1 MSAEEPRTPAEAADS
16 MSEVIARY
24 RRDVDV
30 SLLRSRL
37 AMTVDERFR
46 DVMRMQVAVEEL
58 RRAGR
63 AHREGTQ

>member
-1 MSAEEPRTPAEAADS
+1 MSAAEPHSPTEAADS
-16 MSEVIARY
+16 MSEVIALY
-24 RRDVDV
+24 RKDVDV

-46 DVMRMQVAVEEL
+46 DLMRMQVAVEEL

-63 AHREGTQ
+63 AHREATR